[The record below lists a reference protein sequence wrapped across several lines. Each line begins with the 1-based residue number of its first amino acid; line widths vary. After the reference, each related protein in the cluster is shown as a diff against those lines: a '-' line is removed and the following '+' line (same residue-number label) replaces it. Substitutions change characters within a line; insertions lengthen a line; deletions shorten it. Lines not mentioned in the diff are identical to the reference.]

1 MNELDEAI
9 VHDQVIVAVVD
20 FQEDLHS
27 VVDSL
32 VDDEVVAEV
41 LKVGNFLFY
50 RCIDMQDFY
59 KSMGKKKD
67 NR

>member
-1 MNELDEAI
+1 LDETI
-9 VHDQVIVAVVD
+9 VHDQVIVSLVD

-50 RCIDMQDFY
+50 RCKDMQDFY